1 MYIINVLVPF
11 DVLIDIDMGLLKLI
25 EFDYHNE
32 DFFLPG
38 ILNTSETN
46 QKYFLITRTSSNIVE
61 SLLTV
66 EDKEL
71 AEDLYNQFMEKEYD
85 NILKLSCNT
94 SICDLTLLLRTNM
107 NQVIRVTVLCSN
119 EKEKKLIE
127 DRRINVFRIIISD
140 PDSININNYGTI
152 FVKNVDDLDKY
163 RRVEGKTIYVP
174 NYGFNVINDPNYPN
188 PILKPDTVAK
198 YGENNEF
205 EIYMPYVLDPRKIPL
220 I

>member
-61 SLLTV
+61 SLLTI

-127 DRRINVFRIIISD
+127 DRRISVFRIIISD

>member
-127 DRRINVFRIIISD
+127 DRRISVFRIIISD

-152 FVKNVDDLDKY
+152 FVKNVYDLDKY
-163 RRVEGKTIYVP
+163 RKVEGKTIYVP

>member
-127 DRRINVFRIIISD
+127 DRRISVFRIIISD

>member
-46 QKYFLITRTSSNIVE
+46 QKYFLITRTSSNIIE

-127 DRRINVFRIIISD
+127 DRRISVFRIIISD

>member
-11 DVLIDIDMGLLKLI
+11 DVLMDIDMGLLKLI

-127 DRRINVFRIIISD
+127 DRRISVFRIIISD

>member
-127 DRRINVFRIIISD
+127 DRRISVFRIIISD

-188 PILKPDTVAK
+188 PILNPDTVAK
-198 YGENNEF
+198 YGEHNEF